1 VLVVLTV
8 QCALWGA
15 FLVPLRLYGVVAPVS
30 VPFAVANAPLV
41 YAGRRVARSRW
52 GGPPP
57 ALLWLGLVLQLGTP
71 TSGGDIAI
79 EATPTGYAFLLIGTF
94 AAVVG
99 IAMPH
104 RPVGAVLVRAGA
116 AQRARRPAPGGVL
129 ERQEAVV
136 EPEWTGGQ
144 VVVGERDY
152 RGLIAELEA
161 PAA

>member
-1 VLVVLTV
+1 
-8 QCALWGA
+8 
-15 FLVPLRLYGVVAPVS
+15 
-30 VPFAVANAPLV
+30 
-41 YAGRRVARSRW
+41 
-52 GGPPP
+52 
-57 ALLWLGLVLQLGTP
+57 
-71 TSGGDIAI
+71 
-79 EATPTGYAFLLIGTF
+79 
-94 AAVVG
+94 
-99 IAMPH
+99 MPH

-116 AQRARRPAPGGVL
+116 AQRARRPAFGGVL